1 MHFGL
6 FVEEMRRGATP
17 ISAFDDAFELADI
30 AERWGMDCVWLGE
43 IHFTPTRSVISASLL
58 VASSVATR
66 TTRVRVGTAVQVLPL
81 NHPLRIAEEI
91 ATIDQ
96 ISKGRFEFGVGRSGV
111 VRSYD
116 VYGVPY
122 AESQARFHE
131 ELGIIRQAWK
141 GEPFSHRGEF
151 YRFENATVSP
161 KPYQVPHPP
170 IRMATTSHETF
181 GVAGRLGLPIFVG
194 LRATDMDDL
203 KVSLASYRKAWSEAG
218 HTGTPNAYVRIPVYA
233 AATERAA
240 VEEPRESIAAFFER
254 QSALARSSVGRAGA
268 GPAEQRSFQAE
279 RMANLSYEDVLEKK
293 VAFGTPAQLIARLT
307 KLRDELGIDGIL
319 LEPNSGGL
327 IPPERE
333 RESLRLFTHEVI
345 PAFRRT

>member
-17 ISAFDDAFELADI
+17 ISAFDDAFELADM
-30 AERWGMDCVWLGE
+30 AETWGMDCVWLGE

-58 VASSVATR
+58 VASSIATR
-66 TTRVRVGTAVQVLPL
+66 TERLRIGTAVQVLPL

-116 VYGVPY
+116 IYGVAY

-131 ELGIIRQAWK
+131 ELSIIRQAWK
-141 GEPFSHRGEF
+141 REPFSHEGQF
-151 YRFENATVSP
+151 YRFQNTTVSP
-161 KPYQVPHPP
+161 RPYQVPHPP

-181 GVAGRLGLPIFVG
+181 AVAGKLGLPIFVG

-203 KVSLASYRKAWSEAG
+203 KVSLKSYRQAWSEAG
-218 HTGTPNAYVRIPVYA
+218 HTGTPSAYVRIPVYA
-233 AATERAA
+233 AKTERAA

-254 QSALARSSVGRAGA
+254 QSALARSAVGRAGT
-268 GPAEQRSFQAE
+268 GPTEQRSFQAE
-279 RMANLSYEDVLEKK
+279 RMATLSYEDVLAKK
-293 VAFGTPAQLIARLT
+293 VAFGTPDQLIERLNT
-307 KLRDELGIDGIL
+307 LRDELGIDGIL

-327 IPPERE
+327 IPPEKE

-345 PAFRRT
+345 PAFRRS

>member
-17 ISAFDDAFELADI
+17 ISAFDDAFELADM
-30 AERWGMDCVWLGE
+30 AETWGMDCVWLGE

-58 VASSVATR
+58 VASSIATR
-66 TTRVRVGTAVQVLPL
+66 TERLRIGTAVQVLPL

-96 ISKGRFEFGVGRSGV
+96 ISKGRFEFGIGRSGV

-116 VYGVPY
+116 IYGVAY

-131 ELGIIRQAWK
+131 ELGIIKQAWK
-141 GEPFSHRGEF
+141 GEPFSHEGRF
-151 YRFENATVSP
+151 YQFQNTTVSP
-161 KPYQVPHPP
+161 RPYQVPHPP

-181 GVAGRLGLPIFVG
+181 AVAGKLGLPIFVG

-203 KVSLASYRKAWSEAG
+203 KVSLKSYRQAWSEAG
-218 HTGTPNAYVRIPVYA
+218 HTGTPSAYVRIPVYA
-233 AATERAA
+233 AKTERAA

-254 QSALARSSVGRAGA
+254 QSALARSAVGRAGT
-268 GPAEQRSFQAE
+268 GPTEQRSFQAE
-279 RMANLSYEDVLEKK
+279 RMATLSYEDVLAKK
-293 VAFGTPAQLIARLT
+293 VAFGTPDQLIERLST
-307 KLRDELGIDGIL
+307 LRDELGIDGIL

-327 IPPERE
+327 GPPEKE

-345 PAFRRT
+345 PAFRRS

>member
-17 ISAFDDAFELADI
+17 ISAFDDAFELADM
-30 AERWGMDCVWLGE
+30 AETWGMDCVWLGE

-58 VASSVATR
+58 VASSIATR
-66 TTRVRVGTAVQVLPL
+66 TERLRIGTAVQVLPL

-116 VYGVPY
+116 IYGVAY

-131 ELGIIRQAWK
+131 ELSIIRQAWK
-141 GEPFSHRGEF
+141 GEPFSHEGQF
-151 YRFENATVSP
+151 YRFQNTTVSP
-161 KPYQVPHPP
+161 RPYQVPHPP

-181 GVAGRLGLPIFVG
+181 AVAGKLGLPIFVG

-203 KVSLASYRKAWSEAG
+203 KVSLKSYRQAWSEAG
-218 HTGTPNAYVRIPVYA
+218 HTGTPSAYVRIPVYA
-233 AATERAA
+233 AKTERAA

-254 QSALARSSVGRAGA
+254 QSALARSAVGRAGT
-268 GPAEQRSFQAE
+268 GPTEQRSFQAE
-279 RMANLSYEDVLEKK
+279 RMATLSYEDVLAKK
-293 VAFGTPAQLIARLT
+293 VAFGTPDQLIERLNT
-307 KLRDELGIDGIL
+307 LRDELGIDGIL

-327 IPPERE
+327 IPPEKE

-345 PAFRRT
+345 PAFRRS

>member
-6 FVEEMRRGATP
+6 FVEEMRRGATAV
-17 ISAFDDAFELADI
+17 SAFDDAFELADL
-30 AERWGMDCVWLGE
+30 AEGWGMDCVWLGE

-58 VASSVATR
+58 VASSIATR
-66 TTRVRVGTAVQVLPL
+66 TRRLRIGTAVQVLPL

-96 ISKGRFEFGVGRSGV
+96 ISKGRFEFGIGRSGV

-116 VYGVPY
+116 IYGVPY
-122 AESQARFHE
+122 GESQAR
-131 ELGIIRQAWK
+131 
-141 GEPFSHRGEF
+141 FSHRGEF

-161 KPYQVPHPP
+161 RPYQVPHPP

-203 KVSLASYRKAWSEAG
+203 KVSLASYRRAWSDAG
-218 HTGTPNAYVRIPVYA
+218 HAGTPSAFVRIPVYT
-233 AATERAA
+233 AATEKAA
-240 VEEPRESIAAFFER
+240 LEEPRESISAFFAR
-254 QSALARSSVGRAGA
+254 QSELARSAVGRAGA
-268 GPAEQRSFQAE
+268 GPAERRSFQAE
-279 RMANLSYEDVLEKK
+279 RMANLSYDDVLAKK
-293 VAFGTPAQLIARLT
+293 VAFGTPGQLIERL
-307 KLRDELGIDGIL
+307 KHLQAELGIDGIL
-319 LEPNSGGL
+319 LESNSGGL
-327 IPPERE
+327 IPPALE

-345 PAFRRT
+345 PAFR